1 MKKNILFNAAKVFA
15 PAFLIALFFTFSA
28 KAVVTQIGTADSTN
42 LTDTLSVTVPAGS
55 NRVLVV
61 IVSDA
66 DATSVST
73 VNFGVSPLTSRV
85 QHTDGTAVDS
95 MWTLSLGT
103 SATDTTQNITVV
115 SAGATPNTC
124 QFIGAIAFEGV
135 DQGTPL
141 TGIQTADTF
150 GSDVSSSL
158 NIVSKAGD
166 VVLDIF
172 DTFDLNPNGTRT
184 PGASQTIKHS
194 QENVLISSGGGIPG
208 GFWNKD
214 KTSNAQLG
222 TSYGFYNTSTRP
234 GAGSVN
240 MSWASDDTAMIHI
253 AVNVNSLAP
262 TAAGVSISGRAVT
275 ASGKGVKNATVYLT
289 DLEGNIRTAV
299 TGSFG
304 NYTFENVPS
313 GADYVLTIVGKRV
326 VFSNPTRILNVQSE
340 ISNEDFVAENY

>member
-1 MKKNILFNAAKVFA
+1 MMKKNFLSNAARLFA
-15 PAFLIALFFTFSA
+15 PAFLVTLFFAFNVN
-28 KAVVTQIGTADSTN
+28 AVVTQIGTSDSTN
-42 LTDTLSVTVPAGS
+42 LANNLTFNVPAGS

-66 DATSVST
+66 DATSITSVD
-73 VNFGVSPLTSRV
+73 FGVTPLVSRI

-95 MWTLSLGT
+95 MWTLSLGN
-103 SATDTTQNITVV
+103 SATDTTETITVV
-115 SAGATPNTC
+115 STGGTPAVC

-135 DQGTPL
+135 DQTTPL
-141 TGIQTADTF
+141 TGIQSADTF
-150 GSDVSSSL
+150 GSNVASSL

-172 DTFDLNPNGTRT
+172 DTFDFSPNGVRT
-184 PGASQTIKHS
+184 AGGGQTVQHS
-194 QENVLISSGGGIPG
+194 QENVFIGGAPVL
-208 GFWNKD
+208 WEKE

-222 TSYGFYNTSTRP
+222 GAFGFYNTSTKP

-240 MSWASDDTAMIHI
+240 MAWTSDDTAMIHI
-253 AVNVNSLAP
+253 AANVNSLAP

-289 DLEGNIRTAV
+289 DSEGNIRNAV

-304 NYTFENVPS
+304 NYTFENVPTGS
-313 GADYVLTIVGKRV
+313 DYVLTIVGKRV
-326 VFSNPTRILNVQSE
+326 VFSNPTRVVSVQSE
-340 ISNEDFVAENY
+340 ISNEDFVADNY

>member
-1 MKKNILFNAAKVFA
+1 MMKKNILFNAAKLFA

-66 DATSVST
+66 DATSVSS
-73 VNFGVSPLTSRV
+73 VDFGVSPLTSRV
-85 QHTDGTAVDS
+85 QHSDGTAVDS

-115 SAGATPNTC
+115 STGATPNTC

-141 TGIQTADTF
+141 TGIQSADTF
-150 GSDVSSSL
+150 GSGVSSSL

-166 VVLDIF
+166 VVLDVF
-172 DTFDLNPNGTRT
+172 DTFDINPNGTRT
-184 PGASQTIKHS
+184 FGLGQTLQHS
-194 QENVLISSGGGIPG
+194 QENVFIGGGGIPG
-208 GFWNKD
+208 GFLNKD
-214 KTSNAQLG
+214 KNSTAQLG
-222 TSYGFYNTSTRP
+222 GSFGFYNTSTKA

-253 AVNVNSLAP
+253 AANVNSLAP
-262 TAAGVSISGRAVT
+262 TAAGVTISGKAVT
-275 ASGKGVKNATVYLT
+275 ASGKGIKNATVYLT
-289 DLEGNIRTAV
+289 DQEGNIRSAV

-326 VFSNPTRILNVQSE
+326 IFSNPTRILNVQSE